1 MPIPKYTKIEI
12 TPEAFLALESETIL
26 QGKTLKKLAS
36 DLILRGVSKDSLD
49 FAKRAM
55 STSKNS
61 NEIITQVI
69 KDIGVSE
76 IRFDELLLENIQKII
91 KEQSNFDA
99 MSFVAQHTA
108 SMQRDE
114 LYRVLTI
121 CEYHSLSPLHKAEI
135 IKNLNN
141 IELGIFH

>member
-114 LYRVLTI
+114 LHRVLTI